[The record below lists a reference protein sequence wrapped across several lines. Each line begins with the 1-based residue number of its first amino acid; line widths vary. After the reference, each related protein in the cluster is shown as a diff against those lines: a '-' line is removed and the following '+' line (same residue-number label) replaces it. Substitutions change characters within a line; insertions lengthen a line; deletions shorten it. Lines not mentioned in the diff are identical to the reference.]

1 MRGVLIL
8 YKTAR
13 ENSMQM
19 QVTLL
24 AKFQNEI
31 EKLFPTAKTV
41 WCWAS
46 KLEETVEAEAAAI
59 LKKSG

>member
-1 MRGVLIL
+1 MYERCSDM

-41 WCWAS
+41 
-46 KLEETVEAEAAAI
+46 
-59 LKKSG
+59 